1 MCAECESVS
10 HVLWDCP
17 AYASIRSALMFGVR
31 LSLDSFAKSSFILG
45 SGKNILVGCW
55 G

>member
-17 AYASIRSALMFGVR
+17 AYASIRSALMLELIGVR
-31 LSLDSFAKSSFILG
+31 IFLRSHLSS
-45 SGKNILVGCW
+45 
-55 G
+55 